1 MKSTQRN
8 MKIPIT
14 FTSASQQTVWIIKH
28 IYKLIP
34 PQLKPSLP
42 KNILSNPSREK
53 RWGGGGVGD
62 MVSEPRSERHWITN
76 NFQRYKQREIIK
88 KYIIIIIKKNA
99 ANFFTF
105 QQTFQ
110 LGFLPGYLNALK
122 VMIFCNLS
130 SSFGNIPCYCQL

>member
-1 MKSTQRN
+1 

-53 RWGGGGVGD
+53 RWGVRGVGD

-88 KYIIIIIKKNA
+88 KYIIIIKKKMLL
-99 ANFFTF
+99 TF
-105 QQTFQ
+105 SHFSK
-110 LGFLPGYLNALK
+110 LFN
-122 VMIFCNLS
+122 
-130 SSFGNIPCYCQL
+130 